1 MSTEFKL
8 YNVDDE
14 DLYRNKSPKEK
25 FEIRKQMIVMAKE
38 RGIKPTARYFNTYP
52 ATVRRIIRLYNEKG
66 EEGLITK
73 KFLFFFSFTYHF

>member
-8 YNVDDE
+8 YNVNDE

-25 FEIRKQMIVMAKE
+25 FEIRKQMVVMSKE

-73 KFLFFFSFTYHF
+73 R

>member
-66 EEGLITK
+66 VEGLITK
-73 KFLFFFSFTYHF
+73 R

>member
-52 ATVRRIIRLYNEKG
+52 ATVRRIIRLYNENG

-73 KFLFFFSFTYHF
+73 R

>member
-25 FEIRKQMIVMAKE
+25 FEIRKKIIVMAKE

-73 KFLFFFSFTYHF
+73 R

>member
-8 YNVDDE
+8 YNVNDE

-52 ATVRRIIRLYNEKG
+52 ATVGRIIRLYNEKG

-73 KFLFFFSFTYHF
+73 R

>member
-8 YNVDDE
+8 YNVDDK
-14 DLYRNKSPKEK
+14 DLYRNKPPKEK
-25 FEIRKQMIVMAKE
+25 FEIRKQIIVMAKE

-73 KFLFFFSFTYHF
+73 R

>member
-38 RGIKPTARYFNTYP
+38 RKIKRGK
-52 ATVRRIIRLYNEKG
+52 V
-66 EEGLITK
+66 
-73 KFLFFFSFTYHF
+73 